1 MLLLKNVSTGT
12 QTVHY
17 SLLRLIKMEILLKVF
32 SKGSEIYFGPKSST
46 NCENLSQLFSKMN
59 KPPINEWFQITHS
72 SVIFEYTG
80 GKGDSFQLDWE
91 CRRYFIRPNLDNDK
105 ILEFSVSA
113 RYPDMYTNF
122 EDPDAPVD
130 LHCTS
135 RGLYIGKDFIGK
147 S

>member
-1 MLLLKNVSTGT
+1 
-12 QTVHY
+12 
-17 SLLRLIKMEILLKVF
+17 
-32 SKGSEIYFGPKSST
+32 
-46 NCENLSQLFSKMN
+46 MN